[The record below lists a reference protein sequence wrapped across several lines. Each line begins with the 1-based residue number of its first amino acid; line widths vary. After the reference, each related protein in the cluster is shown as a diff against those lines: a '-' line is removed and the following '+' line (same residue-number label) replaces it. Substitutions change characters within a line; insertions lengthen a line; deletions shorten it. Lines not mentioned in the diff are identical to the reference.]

1 MGRRRKR
8 LRGTVEK
15 IIKPGFSGEPEKA
28 QIDIHEADE
37 LYREIRIDNVVADE
51 KGEETQLKP
60 GAEVDIVVEVDSS
73 ATMKKPEKT

>member
-1 MGRRRKR
+1 MGRKRKR

-28 QIDIHEADE
+28 QIGIHEADE